1 MSQLKKNARL
11 AVGVVSA
18 IALLTPSA
26 PAQASDVNWDA
37 IAHCES
43 HGNWNANT
51 GNGYYGGLQFSR
63 GTWRAHGGGKYART
77 ANGAS
82 RAEQIRVARKVAR
95 SQGLGAWP
103 TCGKKARS
111 AKRHKATDTPRVA
124 STHRKATG
132 KSTARRPVT
141 QKPVTTTEK
150 LRRHTRTHV
159 IPRKPVQHRP
169 SGTVYVV
176 RSGDTLAW
184 IAEKR
189 RVDGGWQAIY
199 RLNRTTIHNPHRIY
213 PGQRITL

>member
-11 AVGVVSA
+11 AVTVVSA
-18 IALLTPSA
+18 IALLTPAA
-26 PAQASDVNWDA
+26 PAEASDVNWDA

-43 HGNWNANT
+43 HGNWRANT

-63 GTWRAHGGGKYART
+63 STWRAHGGGKYART
-77 ANGAS
+77 ASGAS

-103 TCGKKARS
+103 TCGKKAHS
-111 AKRHKATDTPRVA
+111 AKRHKATDTHRVA
-124 STHRKATG
+124 STHRKTTA
-132 KSTARRPVT
+132 KSTARRPAT
-141 QKPVTTTEK
+141 RKPVTTTER
-150 LRRHTRTHV
+150 LRRTHV
-159 IPRKPVQHRP
+159 IPRKPTQNRP

-189 RVDGGWQAIY
+189 RVAGGWQAIY
-199 RLNRTTIHNPHRIY
+199 RLNRATLHSPHRIF